1 MTQQGHHDGELRA
14 MLRALQRQ
22 IDGRWKSHLREHS
35 LHDTFHQREHDAT
48 ETAIEKQER
57 TTAQALDRAQQV
69 IDTRFEA
76 TNEWRGA
83 FTDREREFLSKS
95 EYSAAHTGLLARL
108 DVLEDADIAR
118 RTREAERELTSARQR
133 EEDRARLTRLIA
145 IVGVSASLGGFL
157 LSLLAKLLGG
167 P

>member
-1 MTQQGHHDGELRA
+1 MNHGQGVVRA
-14 MLRALQRQ
+14 MLKDMQRQ
-22 IDGRWKSHLREHS
+22 IDGRWASHLREHE
-35 LHDTFHQREHDAT
+35 LHDVFHQREHDST
-48 ETAIEKQER
+48 EVAIEKQER
-57 TTAQALDRAQQV
+57 TTQQALERAQQV

-95 EYSAAHTGLLARL
+95 EYSAQHSALMLRL

-118 RTREAERELTSARQR
+118 RTREAERELTTARQR